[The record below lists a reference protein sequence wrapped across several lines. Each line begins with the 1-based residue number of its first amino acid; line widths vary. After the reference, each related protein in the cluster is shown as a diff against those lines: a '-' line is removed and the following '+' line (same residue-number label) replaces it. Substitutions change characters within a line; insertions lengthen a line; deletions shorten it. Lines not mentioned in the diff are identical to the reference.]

1 MTEYEKRPTGL
12 LKSGAGLR
20 QMLLNY
26 PDLPLLVFAG
36 EDANSGDYYYMSC
49 CSINANIGEFLDC
62 EQTINDERIYE
73 DRDDFRQDVADLLAD
88 MDENCTLSSE
98 EFDAKVD
105 ATVAQYDPYW
115 KKCII
120 VYANN

>member
-20 QMLLNY
+20 QMLLDY

-49 CSINANIGEFLDC
+49 CSVNANIGEFLDC

-73 DRDDFRQDVADLLAD
+73 YRDDFRDDVAGLYAD
-88 MDENCTLSSE
+88 MDEN
-98 EFDAKVD
+98 
-105 ATVAQYDPYW
+105 
-115 KKCII
+115 
-120 VYANN
+120 

>member
-1 MTEYEKRPTGL
+1 MTEYEKMPTGL

-20 QMLLNY
+20 QMLLDY

-49 CSINANIGEFLDC
+49 CSVNANIGEFLDC

-73 DRDDFRQDVADLLAD
+73 DRDDFRKDVADLLAD
-88 MDENCTLSSE
+88 MDENCTLSDD

-105 ATVAQYDPYW
+105 ETVAQYDPYW

-120 VYANN
+120 VYVDN

>member
-12 LKSGAGLR
+12 LKFGTELR
-20 QMLLNY
+20 QMLLDY

-36 EDANSGDYYYMSC
+36 EDANSGDYCYMSC
-49 CSINANIGEFLDC
+49 YSVTAHIGEVLDC
-62 EQTINDERIYE
+62 WQKINDERIYE

-88 MDENCTLSSE
+88 MDENCTLADA

-105 ATVAQYDPYW
+105 ETVAQYDPYW

-120 VYANN
+120 VYVNN